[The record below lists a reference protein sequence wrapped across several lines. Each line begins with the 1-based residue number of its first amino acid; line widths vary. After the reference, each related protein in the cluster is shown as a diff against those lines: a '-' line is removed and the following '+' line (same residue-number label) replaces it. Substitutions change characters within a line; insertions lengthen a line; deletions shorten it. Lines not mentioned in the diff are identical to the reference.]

1 MAAKS
6 AESSSDL
13 ITDVQSEGDHVT
25 IALKGSIDPDRTPEL
40 RDELLKFVRENR
52 PKKLI
57 VNMAEVVYVGSAGLA
72 VFVEAVK
79 ALKQQGEGNLY
90 MTNLQPK
97 VKGLLE
103 IIHLDQL
110 FNPCEDEDEA
120 KAK

>member
-1 MAAKS
+1 MAEQS
-6 AESSSDL
+6 ASEL
-13 ITDVQSEGDHVT
+13 IKDVQTEGDHVT
-25 IALKGSIDPDRTPEL
+25 VKLAGSVEPEHVPQL
-40 RDELLKFVRENR
+40 REELMKFIRENE

-57 VNMAEVVYVGSAGLA
+57 VNMADVTYVGSAGVA

-79 ALKQQGEGNLY
+79 ALKNQTDGSLY

-103 IIHLDQL
+103 IIHLEQL